1 MRKIKAIRY
10 FGLILAWATGI
21 TWFLP
26 QNNLPIELFL
36 SLVIFGGL
44 LFAIPD
50 NYKLN
55 SHKASGWLIIIFAI
69 GGFILAGSQFEK
81 LLPIAMLVM
90 FPLVITGAALAGLQD
105 RDAIGNNV

>member
-1 MRKIKAIRY
+1 MRKIMVIRY

-26 QNNLPIELFL
+26 NINLPIELFL
-36 SLVIFGGL
+36 SPVLFGGL

-50 NYKLN
+50 NYRLN
-55 SHKASGWLIIIFAI
+55 NHKASGWSVIIFAI
-69 GGFILAGSQFEK
+69 GGFVLAGRQFETF
-81 LLPIAMLVM
+81 LPIAMLVM

-105 RDAIGNNV
+105 RNAIGNNG